1 MRKIYFLF
9 GGCPENLR
17 AKKLFEKWDAE
28 GRDGTFLVTGY
39 PKEDPGEVD
48 SMFNFLISLGV
59 PLENIVEVASYETF
73 SNVEALEVYIT
84 NRGFELKDCRI
95 WASTEIFHWIRFWII
110 FIWEWLFNKSHPNF
124 FGIKFIPSG
133 EKKAR
138 YALTAI
144 LCYVIFTPRGFQKI
158 TQRIR
163 KNEYELCMNHD
174 VISQMAKKHGVTAL

>member
-1 MRKIYFLF
+1 MF

-73 SNVEALEVYIT
+73 SNVEALEAYIT

-174 VISQMAKKHGVTAL
+174 VILQMAKKHGVTAL